1 MHIEFSEMFGQRYR
15 HQSVR
20 ALFVQFS
27 LISVFFAT
35 WVSPIQAS
43 PDMLPDAVKF
53 GAKDCGYCHASSTG
67 GEALKD
73 RGTWLKNELSER
85 SETKID
91 VDWLLERENDE
102 TEATIDTQSTPDLDE
117 EIKTTG
123 SDEKINYKEREFDY
137 SSRHGE
143 WPAYA
148 GDLKATKYSPLS
160 QVNEDNVSKLQIAW
174 RWTSKIDTGLF
185 DPKNSK
191 RPPDFS
197 KATPLMIDGRLFVRT
212 RYSTISA
219 IDAAT
224 GDDIWSFDPGTK
236 DGPIPPMFGFSTRGV
251 AYYREADIARIFL
264 VTSDGWLIALDAQ
277 SGKVIKSFG
286 VDGRVN
292 LRNGLRR
299 PLDPKYTSWS
309 NAPTVCGEVVVVG
322 SQSDDNSH
330 EARTGDDPTKWNLPL
345 GDIRGFDVKTGK
357 QLWVFHTV
365 PQEEE
370 FGTETWGNE
379 SWRWMGNTNVWSNAS
394 CDAELNLVYL
404 PTSAP
409 SHHFYGG
416 ERPGDNLF
424 GTSIVALNATTGE
437 REWHFQTVRH
447 DIWDYDNPAAPIIAD
462 VTIENKPRKIVAVVT
477 KTGFLFVLDRT
488 NGEPIWEVEDVEV
501 PPSSVASEQTA
512 KTQPRP
518 TWPPPFEM
526 QGISGDDI
534 LDLSP
539 QLRTLAESELKK
551 YDYGELFTPP
561 STRGTVVVPGIGGGA
576 NWSGASF
583 DPHLSWLFVASR
595 RLPSVV
601 RLSLTDSLNNDVIVQ
616 SQAEFRSLG
625 GIPFVKP
632 PWSSITAYDMETG
645 EIRWHVPNGAGPKDH
660 PLLRPLEIDED
671 LGKADQCPSLL
682 VTPELIFYGFGD
694 VVSQL
699 RVMSKASGK
708 LLWSL
713 DLPGTVA
720 GAHPITYELA
730 GKQYIVI
737 VTGAPTEPLR
747 AIAFTLSDQSAESSD
762 SDR

>member
-1 MHIEFSEMFGQRYR
+1 M
-15 HQSVR
+15 QS
-20 ALFVQFS
+20 LIQFS
-27 LISVFFAT
+27 LLTVFLT
-35 WVSPIQAS
+35 QWITTIQAS
-43 PDMLPDAVKF
+43 SEMLPDAMKL

-67 GEALKD
+67 GEALNE

-85 SETKID
+85 SETTID
-91 VDWLLERENDE
+91 VEWLLEREQDE
-102 TEATIDTQSTPDLDE
+102 MEDTKITKLSPDLVEEASNEGRDE
-117 EIKTTG
+117 EI
-123 SDEKINYKEREFDY
+123 NHVVREFDY
-137 SSRHGE
+137 TSRFGE

-160 QVNEDNVSKLQIAW
+160 QIKENNVSKLQIVW
-174 RWTSKIDTGLF
+174 TWTSKIDTGLY
-185 DPKNSK
+185 DPKNSN

-212 RYSTISA
+212 RYSTVSA

-236 DGPIPPMFGFSTRGV
+236 DGPIPPMYGFSTRGV
-251 AYYREADIARIFL
+251 AYHRNADSARILL
-264 VTSDGWLIALDAQ
+264 VTSDGWLIALNSR
-277 SGKVIKSFG
+277 SGEMIESFG
-286 VDGRVN
+286 TNGRVN
-292 LRNGLRR
+292 LRTGLRR

-309 NAPTVCGEVVVVG
+309 NAPTVCGDVVVVG

-330 EARTGDDPTKWNLPL
+330 EARTGNNPTKWNLPL
-345 GDIRGFDVKTGK
+345 GDVRGFDVKTGK

-365 PQEEE
+365 PQAEEL
-370 FGTETWGNE
+370 GTETWGNE
-379 SWRWMGNTNVWSNAS
+379 SWRWMGNTNVWTNAS

-416 ERPGDNLF
+416 ERPGTNLF
-424 GTSIVALNATTGE
+424 STSILALNATTGE

-447 DIWDYDNPAAPIIAD
+447 DVWDYDNPAAPVIAD
-462 VTIENKPRKIVAVVT
+462 VTINNKSRKIVAVVT

-488 NGEPIWEVEDVEV
+488 NGEPIWEVEEVEV
-501 PPSSVASEQTA
+501 PQSSVASEQTA

-526 QGISGDDI
+526 QGITKDNI

-539 QLRTLAESELKK
+539 QLYELAENELKK

-583 DPHLSWLFVASR
+583 DPRLGWLFVASR
-595 RLPSVV
+595 RFPTVI
-601 RLSLTDSLNNDVIVQ
+601 RLSTLNSSSDRVLVQ
-616 SQAEFRSLG
+616 SHAEFRSLG

-645 EIRWHVPNGAGPKDH
+645 HIRWQVPNGAGPKDH
-660 PLLRPLEIDED
+660 PLLKPLEIFED
-671 LGKADQCPSLL
+671 LGSADQCPSLL
-682 VTPELIFYGFGD
+682 VTSELIFYGFGD

-699 RVMSKASGK
+699 RVMDKDSGE
-708 LLWSL
+708 LLWSA

-720 GAHPITYELA
+720 GAHPITYELG

-737 VTGAPTEPLR
+737 VTGAPTEPLKVV
-747 AIAFTLSDQSAESSD
+747 AFTLSDQSEESSEH
-762 SDR
+762 DR

>member
-1 MHIEFSEMFGQRYR
+1 M
-15 HQSVR
+15 
-20 ALFVQFS
+20 L
-27 LISVFFAT
+27 LIT
-35 WVSPIQAS
+35 WITTIYAS
-43 PDMLPDAVKF
+43 PDMLPDALKL

-67 GEALKD
+67 GEALNE

-85 SETKID
+85 SETTID
-91 VDWLLERENDE
+91 VEWLLEREDDE
-102 TEATIDTQSTPDLDE
+102 TKETTVAQPPPDLGLGAE
-117 EIKTTG
+117 TEG
-123 SDEKINYKEREFDY
+123 SDEMIDHIERKFDY
-137 SSRHGE
+137 SSSHGE

-160 QVNEDNVSKLQIAW
+160 QINEDNVSKLQIAW
-174 RWTSKIDTGLF
+174 TWTSKVDTGLY

-219 IDAAT
+219 IDAVT
-224 GDDIWSFDPGTK
+224 GDNIWNFDPGTK
-236 DGPIPPMFGFSTRGV
+236 DGPVPPMYGFSTRGV
-251 AYYREADIARIFL
+251 AYHREAEDARIFL
-264 VTSDGWLIALDAQ
+264 VTSDGWLIALDSR
-277 SGKVIKSFG
+277 SGKVIESFG
-286 VDGRVN
+286 TDGRVN
-292 LRNGLRR
+292 LRIGLQR

-309 NAPTVCGEVVVVG
+309 NAPTVCGDVVVVG

-330 EARTGDDPTKWNLPL
+330 DARTNDDPTKWNLPL

-365 PQEEE
+365 PQEAE
-370 FGTETWGNE
+370 FGNETWGND
-379 SWRWMGNTNVWSNAS
+379 SWQWMGNTNVWSNSS
-394 CDAELNLVYL
+394 CDSELNMVYL

-416 ERPGDNLF
+416 ERPGSNLF
-424 GTSIVALNATTGE
+424 STSILALNARTGE
-437 REWHFQTVRH
+437 RVWHFQTVHH
-447 DIWDYDNPAAPIIAD
+447 DIWDYDNPAAPVIAD
-462 VTIENKPRKIVAVVT
+462 VTINNRSRKIVAVVT

-488 NGEPIWEVEDVEV
+488 NGEPIWAVEEVEV
-501 PPSSVASEQTA
+501 PQSSVASEQTA

-526 QGISGDDI
+526 QGITKDDI

-539 QLRTLAESELKK
+539 QLYELAENELKK

-583 DPHLSWLFVASR
+583 DPRLGWLFVASR
-595 RLPSVV
+595 RLPTVV
-601 RLSLTDSLNNDVIVQ
+601 RLSLADSQHNEVIVQ
-616 SQAEFRSLG
+616 SHTEFRSLG

-645 EIRWHVPNGAGPKDH
+645 EIRWQVPNGAGPKDH
-660 PLLRPLEIDED
+660 PLLKPLEITED
-671 LGKADQCPSLL
+671 LGRADQCPSLL
-682 VTPELIFYGFGD
+682 VTSELIFYGFGD

-699 RVMSKASGK
+699 RVMGKDSGK
-708 LLWSL
+708 LIWSL
-713 DLPGTVA
+713 DLPGAVA
-720 GAHPITYELA
+720 GAHPITYEL
-730 GKQYIVI
+730 GGTQYIVI
-737 VTGAPTEPLR
+737 VTGAPTEPLKVV
-747 AIAFTLSDQSAESSD
+747 AFTLADQSDESLER
-762 SDR
+762 DR